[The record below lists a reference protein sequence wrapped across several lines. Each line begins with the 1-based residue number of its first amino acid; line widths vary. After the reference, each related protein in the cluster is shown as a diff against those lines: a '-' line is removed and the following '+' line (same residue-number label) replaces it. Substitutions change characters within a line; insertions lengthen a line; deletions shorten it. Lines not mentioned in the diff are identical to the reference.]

1 MSILFDAAYVTAL
14 TAGSPYFFLRFL
26 TSERYRS
33 GFAQRLGLVDIRKG
47 GKPCIWIHCAS
58 VGEVLLVKTLV
69 KSMEKE
75 FNDLDI
81 VLSTNT
87 NTGWSVAKKCF
98 DDKKIFYFPLD
109 LSWVVS
115 KVLHAIQP
123 LCVILVELEI
133 WPNFL
138 INTAK
143 MRIPVVLLNARISE
157 RSLKWYRVL
166 RKLSKEFFEGLTRE
180 ENVFCAKTRIDAAR
194 LRDLGIPGS
203 QVCISGNMKFDNLV
217 TDVLEDTK
225 KRLLTLFEID
235 KGDRVIV
242 CGSTHEGEE
251 IILLRIFKHLRAKIK
266 QPRLIIAPR
275 HIERVNEIV
284 KLIESFSFRCVRK
297 TSLDKG
303 EKIGEQKEETVV
315 LVDTMGELQ
324 TTYSIADCV
333 FVGKSLIP
341 LGGQNMLEPAGLARP
356 VIVGPHTFNFA
367 EETRLLKEA
376 DAIAIVRDE
385 PALMDKIIYL
395 LEHPDEAKEMGERA
409 QSVVIKQKGATERNI
424 QVLRKIFLKERTVSV

>member
-1 MSILFDAAYVTAL
+1 MAILFDAAYVTAL

-217 TDVLEDTK
+217 TDVPEDTK

-303 EKIGEQKEETVV
+303 EKIGKSKEETVI
-315 LVDTMGELQ
+315 LIDTIG
-324 TTYSIADCV
+324 D
-333 FVGKSLIP
+333 
-341 LGGQNMLEPAGLARP
+341 N
-356 VIVGPHTFNFA
+356 H
-367 EETRLLKEA
+367 
-376 DAIAIVRDE
+376 
-385 PALMDKIIYL
+385 
-395 LEHPDEAKEMGERA
+395 
-409 QSVVIKQKGATERNI
+409 
-424 QVLRKIFLKERTVSV
+424 